1 MIKTIWESYKR
12 YLEISSKES
21 KLSIAYGV
29 FGAFLE
35 TFSIYFL
42 AKIITDLGNEGAIN
56 KVEIINIFSVSK
68 ENLIILFF
76 KPA

>member
-29 FGAFLE
+29 LVFLE
-35 TFSIYFL
+35 TFLIYFL
-42 AKIITDLGNEGAIN
+42 AKIITDLGNERCY
-56 KVEIINIFSVSK
+56 
-68 ENLIILFF
+68 
-76 KPA
+76 